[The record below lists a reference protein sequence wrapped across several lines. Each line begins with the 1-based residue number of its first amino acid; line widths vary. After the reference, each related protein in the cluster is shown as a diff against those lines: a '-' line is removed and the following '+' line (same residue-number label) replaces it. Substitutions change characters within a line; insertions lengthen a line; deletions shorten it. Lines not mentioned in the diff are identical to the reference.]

1 MEVYLAHFH
10 EAKEGLVKVYKNPLV
25 DRSRVVPALDG
36 T

>member
-10 EAKEGLVKVYKNPLV
+10 EAKEGSVKVYKNPLV
-25 DRSRVVPALDG
+25 NRSKVVPSSDG